1 LPSRGRHFPVR
12 RDPDYNDQEWTEWA
26 EKQVESNPEAQMTA
40 EEWIKRGKKEAGESF
55 QRFRDWRNQGNTQYS
70 DEEVA
75 KWVEDFITEN
85 KLEGP
90 AVESLREATQEE
102 KEDVINRGSLQ
113 DVKNPAVM
121 CLARL
126 KDVRAG
132 LGKGRKGKGKG
143 KSKGKDSGEKGE
155 GKGKGKLEE
164 PPPEKLCGEF
174 WEEPRQHTGMTL
186 LSMIAPP
193 EVRHQWTSLL
203 NDDSRRSYAGFM
215 PSPLDEAEKTHFF
228 DTIRDDTDWQQPEGR
243 LGPIPRKTAWMVAKG
258 CECFYS
264 YGGIQVE
271 PKEYPPWMTSLMSK
285 VMPLCGLK
293 EEKDWPTSCN
303 INLYEDGGM
312 SVGWHSDDEA
322 LFQGKFRD
330 IYIVSLS
337 LGVTRKF
344 ELRLN
349 WPDPGEKP
357 VRRVFL
363 SSGDIMTMEG
373 MVQKH
378 FMHRVPREENI
389 EGPRIN
395 LTWRWILK
403 HRPRC
408 PVGRV
413 RQEDSFIR
421 KLAGVPNVMAPPQP
435 RTNEPRE
442 GEAQEGTAGNE
453 TKEGPATR
461 PSKFSDKPPTNG
473 CEAGA
478 VGSCSSGSQ
487 GLPDP
492 IQSKAFPSRP
502 PQAAEAGIL
511 PPGPVGVKAPV
522 QLPPFNGSFLGG
534 KGCGGCSGSTAL
546 PVFRP
551 CFGGCNAADIAAM
564 MRPLLM
570 QAGLRGTLAGG
581 RGAPLPLF
589 RPQQHQQQVQQQLRP
604 PQQ

>member
-1 LPSRGRHFPVR
+1 
-12 RDPDYNDQEWTEWA
+12 
-26 EKQVESNPEAQMTA
+26 M
-40 EEWIKRGKKEAGESF
+40 
-55 QRFRDWRNQGNTQYS
+55 
-70 DEEVA
+70 
-75 KWVEDFITEN
+75 
-85 KLEGP
+85 
-90 AVESLREATQEE
+90 
-102 KEDVINRGSLQ
+102 
-113 DVKNPAVM
+113 
-121 CLARL
+121 
-126 KDVRAG
+126 
-132 LGKGRKGKGKG
+132 
-143 KSKGKDSGEKGE
+143 
-155 GKGKGKLEE
+155 
-164 PPPEKLCGEF
+164 
-174 WEEPRQHTGMTL
+174 
-186 LSMIAPP
+186 
-193 EVRHQWTSLL
+193 
-203 NDDSRRSYAGFM
+203 DDARRSYASFL

-228 DTIRDDTDWQQPEGR
+228 NTIRDDTEWQQPEGR

-264 YGGIQVE
+264 YGGIQVD
-271 PKEYPPWMTSLMSK
+271 PKEFPPWMISLMSK

-293 EEKDWPTSCN
+293 DEKDWPTSCN

-312 SVGWHSDDEA
+312 SVGWHADDEA

-363 SSGDIMTMEG
+363 SSGDVMTMEG

-413 RQEDSFIR
+413 RQEDSYIR
-421 KLAGVPNVMAPPQP
+421 KLAGVPNVMSPPPP
-435 RTNEPRE
+435 RNLESL
-442 GEAQEGTAGNE
+442 AGE
-453 TKEGPATR
+453 TKEGDGKNQTQDCSTSS
-461 PSKFSDKPPTNG
+461 PSGFSDKAPANG
-473 CEAGA
+473 SG
-478 VGSCSSGSQ
+478 CSSSSQ
-487 GLPDP
+487 GLPDT
-492 IQSKAFPSRP
+492 IQSKACPSHP
-502 PQAAEAGIL
+502 PSAAEGGAVSAAV
-511 PPGPVGVKAPV
+511 VGVKGGM
-522 QLPPFNGSFLGG
+522 QLPPFSSTFGG
-534 KGCGGCSGSTAL
+534 KGCAGCGGSIAP

-570 QAGLRGTLAGG
+570 QAGLRNTLGG
-581 RGAPLPLF
+581 GKGAPLPLF